1 MGREKRE
8 ASYSLRY
15 LFYMIAVQ
23 FRKTVRLDLT
33 NGMSS
38 AGRCAESKVARTVT
52 KFDYNNSKS
61 VLKLYQLKVG
71 GHTAT

>member
-1 MGREKRE
+1 
-8 ASYSLRY
+8 
-15 LFYMIAVQ
+15 MIAVQ